1 MKLKSK
7 ELIVPSYLT
16 AGMSEEDK
24 KSYEDGYR
32 ATAWVLRVIWE
43 YHYRKLQTLIKESE
57 EITSHEEF
65 LKNAAERKA
74 IRSFLKSLPEEYE
87 VE

>member
-1 MKLKSK
+1 MKK
-7 ELIVPSYLT
+7 EVQLLRVPSYLT
-16 AGMSEEDK
+16 QGMSSEDK

-32 ATAWVLRVIWE
+32 ASAWVMRVIWE
-43 YHYRKLQTLIKESE
+43 HYDKKLQGLIKESE

-74 IRSFLKSLPEEYE
+74 IRAFLKSLPEEYE